1 MNYNYKL
8 LKIKFE
14 EGSVIIAGA
23 GPGNIKLLTYKVFC
37 ALKIADVVIFDALVN
52 KSILNYCHSKTK
64 LIYAGKLKDKKACT
78 QKDIN
83 EWMKFYILKKRKS

>member
-37 ALKIADVVIFDALVN
+37 ALKIADVVIFDA
-52 KSILNYCHSKTK
+52 
-64 LIYAGKLKDKKACT
+64 
-78 QKDIN
+78 
-83 EWMKFYILKKRKS
+83 